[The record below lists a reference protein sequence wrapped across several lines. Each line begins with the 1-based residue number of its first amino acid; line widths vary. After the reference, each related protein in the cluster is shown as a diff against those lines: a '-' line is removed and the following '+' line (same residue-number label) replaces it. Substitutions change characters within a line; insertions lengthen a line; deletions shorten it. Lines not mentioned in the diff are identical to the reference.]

1 MFLYRVKM
9 FSKLTKNVFKNGKTF
24 LYRVKMFS
32 NLTKNVFI
40 LGKNV
45 FKVN

>member
-1 MFLYRVKM
+1 M
-9 FSKLTKNVFKNGKTF
+9 F

-32 NLTKNVFI
+32 NLTKNVFKKGKNVFI
-40 LGKNV
+40 QGKNV